1 MRKDTIAPI
10 QTLFEEI
17 QPNNYNNNNND
28 IVSQSTV
35 NAQKE
40 NLFTNTLEKN
50 LSIMNF
56 NPTVSRSI
64 EINDEIEDNKY
75 LNLNLVSNYIHLLYN
90 IYFLKYI
97 IAFSQL
103 QN

>member
-10 QTLFEEI
+10 QTLFDEI
-17 QPNNYNNNNND
+17 QPNNYNNNND
-28 IVSQSTV
+28 IISQSTI

-64 EINDEIEDNKY
+64 ELNDEIIDNKY
-75 LNLNLVSNYIHLLYN
+75 LNVNLVSNYLHILYN
-90 IYFLKYI
+90 INFLKYI
-97 IAFSQL
+97 ITFSQL